1 MSTKTTASRPIAVII
16 AAMLVIAIAFVS
28 LNNNSSNISG
38 NSSTAFAQPHFRSNP
53 FREAGNYT
61 FGAISSVQDDN
72 NGKPA
77 WILTGFWKTN
87 LINNTA
93 TTTPTSSA
101 NGPGLQGGNANV
113 FTASFRMIMTN
124 GSAMH
129 THSITNFVLQ
139 NKSMPNKTTVVFN
152 GTVSASLREGIVPD
166 VPTSIKVT
174 DGRVISIWLDPAK
187 VKNHYGNTPIF
198 GIVFRHEMGPPPPL
212 FLMPPSQPPN
222 MRMPTR

>member
-93 TTTPTSSA
+93 TTTPASSA

-212 FLMPPSQPPN
+212 SLMPPSQPPN

>member
-1 MSTKTTASRPIAVII
+1 MSTKTMANRPIAVII
-16 AAMLVIAIAFVS
+16 AAMLVIAIVFVS
-28 LNNNSSNISG
+28 LNNNSSNISS
-38 NSSTAFAQPHFRSNP
+38 NSNTAFAQPHFRFNP
-53 FREAGNYT
+53 FRETGNYT

-87 LINNTA
+87 MINHTA

-101 NGPGLQGGNANV
+101 NGSRLQGGSADV

-139 NKSMPNKTTVVFN
+139 NKSMPNKTTIVFN
-152 GTVSASLREGIVPD
+152 GTASASLREGIVPD
-166 VPTSIKVT
+166 VPASIKVIN
-174 DGRVISIWLDPAK
+174 GRVISIWLDPAK
-187 VKNHYGNTPIF
+187 VKNHYGSTPIF
-198 GIVFRHEMGPPPPL
+198 GIVFRHEMGPPPPFSL
-212 FLMPPSQPPN
+212 LPPPQPPN
-222 MRMPTR
+222 MRMPVR

>member
-1 MSTKTTASRPIAVII
+1 MSTKTMANRPIAVII
-16 AAMLVIAIAFVS
+16 AAMLAMAIVFVS
-28 LNNNSSNISG
+28 LNNDSSNMS
-38 NSSTAFAQPHFRSNP
+38 SRSTAFAQPHFRFNP

-87 LINNTA
+87 LINHTA
-93 TTTPTSSA
+93 TTTPTSST
-101 NGPGLQGGNANV
+101 NGSRLQGGSADV

-152 GTVSASLREGIVPD
+152 GTASASLREGIVPD
-166 VPTSIKVT
+166 VPTSIKVM
-174 DGRVISIWLDPAK
+174 DDRVISIWLDPAK

-198 GIVFRHEMGPPPPL
+198 GIVFKHEMGPPPP
-212 FLMPPSQPPN
+212 FSLMPPSQPPN
-222 MRMPTR
+222 MRIPVR

>member
-1 MSTKTTASRPIAVII
+1 MSTKSMANRPIAVII
-16 AAMLVIAIAFVS
+16 AAMLAISIVFVS
-28 LNNNSSNISG
+28 LDNNSNNISSNG
-38 NSSTAFAQPHFRSNP
+38 STAFAQPHFRFNP

-87 LINNTA
+87 LINHTS

-101 NGPGLQGGNANV
+101 NGPELQGGSANI

-129 THSITNFVLQ
+129 THTIADFVLK
-139 NKSMPNKTTVVFN
+139 NKSMPNKSTIVFN
-152 GTVSASLREGIVPD
+152 GTASASLKEGIVQD
-166 VPTSIKVT
+166 VPTSIKVMN
-174 DGRVISIWLDPAK
+174 DRVISIWLDPAK

-198 GIVFRHEMGPPPPL
+198 GIVFKREMGPRPPVSLLPPP
-212 FLMPPSQPPN
+212 QPPN
-222 MRMPTR
+222 MHMPTQ

>member
-1 MSTKTTASRPIAVII
+1 MSTKTMANRPIAVII
-16 AAMLVIAIAFVS
+16 AAMLAISIVFVS
-28 LNNNSSNISG
+28 LDNNSNNISS
-38 NSSTAFAQPHFRSNP
+38 NSSTAFAQPHFRFNP

-72 NGKPA
+72 DGKPA

-87 LINNTA
+87 LINHTS
-93 TTTPTSSA
+93 TKTPTSNA
-101 NGPGLQGGNANV
+101 NDSRLQGETADV

-124 GSAMH
+124 GSTMH

-139 NKSMPNKTTVVFN
+139 NKSMPNKTTILFN
-152 GTVSASLREGIVPD
+152 GTASASLREGIVPD
-166 VPTSIKVT
+166 IPTSIKVM

-198 GIVFRHEMGPPPPL
+198 GIVFRHEMGPPPP
-212 FLMPPSQPPN
+212 FYLMPSSQPPT
-222 MRMPTR
+222 MRMPVR

>member
-38 NSSTAFAQPHFRSNP
+38 NSGTAFAQPHFRSNP

-152 GTVSASLREGIVPD
+152 GTASASLREGIVPD
-166 VPTSIKVT
+166 IPTSIKVT

-198 GIVFRHEMGPPPPL
+198 GIVFRHEMGPPPP
-212 FLMPPSQPPN
+212 FSLMPPSQPQN

>member
-1 MSTKTTASRPIAVII
+1 MSTKTMANRPIAVII
-16 AAMLVIAIAFVS
+16 AAMLAISIVFVS
-28 LNNNSSNISG
+28 LDNNSNNISS
-38 NSSTAFAQPHFRSNP
+38 NSSTAFAQPHFRFNP

-87 LINNTA
+87 LINHTS
-93 TTTPTSSA
+93 TKTPTSNA
-101 NGPGLQGGNANV
+101 NDSTLQGETADV

-139 NKSMPNKTTVVFN
+139 NKFMPNKTTIVFN
-152 GTVSASLREGIVPD
+152 GTASASLREGILSD
-166 VPTSIKVT
+166 VPTSIKVM

-198 GIVFRHEMGPPPPL
+198 GIVFRHEMGPPPP
-212 FLMPPSQPPN
+212 FSLMPPSQPPN
-222 MRMPTR
+222 MRMPVH

>member
-1 MSTKTTASRPIAVII
+1 MSTKTMANRPIAVII
-16 AAMLVIAIAFVS
+16 AAMLAISIVFVS
-28 LNNNSSNISG
+28 LDSNSNNISS
-38 NSSTAFAQPHFRSNP
+38 NSSTAFAQPHFRFNP

-87 LINNTA
+87 LINHTS
-93 TTTPTSSA
+93 TTTPTSNA
-101 NGPGLQGGNANV
+101 NDSRLQGETADI

-129 THSITNFVLQ
+129 THTITNFVLQ
-139 NKSMPNKTTVVFN
+139 NKSMPNKTTIVFN
-152 GTVSASLREGIVPD
+152 GTASASLREGIVSD
-166 VPTSIKVT
+166 VPTSIKVM

-198 GIVFRHEMGPPPPL
+198 GIVFKREMGSSPVSLLPPP
-212 FLMPPSQPPN
+212 N
-222 MRMPTR
+222 IRMHVR